1 MLCPRFRLGWYF
13 SVAAVLAGC
22 AGDAAHV
29 SGHGVSGGAAGQG
42 TSAGGSGGDAS
53 GRTGVGNRAGSG
65 GGSGSSAGAGKGATT
80 GEAGTAGQGVGAAG
94 IAGGASGAAGAS
106 GGRNGAGRGGSG
118 TAGAGASGGPDAGG
132 DGAGGSS
139 AGSAGMGGPCVEST
153 CGSHKWACWRMPNP
167 ASSPASVP
175 NHQSYT
181 DLGNGAVR
189 DDITCLVWEKANP
202 ATEGTWQ
209 ESVDRCAGLAAT
221 SYAGFDDWRLPTR
234 VEMASISDVTRGSKG
249 YPSVFTVTSGYY
261 ATGSWWY
268 ETITG
273 QNTSGFAWAYGTN
286 GYTSNAVVMT
296 DPDNVARCVR
306 GNGSG
311 EAADELAVEPL
322 DHYTLEGATGS
333 TEVTDN
339 YTGLVW
345 QQGFSPAIMAW
356 EDAPAYCAGLSLN
369 GHTGFR
375 VPTLN
380 ELASTVN
387 EAKVG
392 GAINTAAFPVNPNGC
407 KEPKYWFW
415 AAEASKV
422 GGTAWGLSYCD
433 GFTGWNVGA
442 SGDWNYFP
450 EANVRCVR

>member
-1 MLCPRFRLGWYF
+1 M
-13 SVAAVLAGC
+13 AGGGNG
-22 AGDAAHV
+22 AG
-29 SGHGVSGGAAGQG
+29 GGAAG
-42 TSAGGSGGDAS
+42 
-53 GRTGVGNRAGSG
+53 
-65 GGSGSSAGAGKGATT
+65 AGA
-80 GEAGTAGQGVGAAG
+80 
-94 IAGGASGAAGAS
+94 
-106 GGRNGAGRGGSG
+106 GRNGAGRGGSG
-118 TAGAGASGGPDAGG
+118 AAGTGASGGSDSGMGG
-132 DGAGGSS
+132 DGVGGSS
-139 AGSAGMGGPCVEST
+139 AGSAGTGGPCVEST

-189 DDITCLVWEKANP
+189 DDLTCLVWEKANP

-209 ESVDRCAGLAAT
+209 ESVDRCASLAAA
-221 SYAGFDDWRLPTR
+221 SYAGFDDWRMPTR
-234 VEMASISDVTRGSKG
+234 IEMASISDVTRGSKG

-261 ATGSWWY
+261 NTGSWWY

-273 QNTSGFAWAYGTN
+273 QSTSGFAWAYGTN

-296 DPDNVARCVR
+296 NTDNVARCVR

-311 EAADELAVEPL
+311 EAADELAVEPP
-322 DHYTLEGATGS
+322 DHYTLEGDAGS
-333 TEVTDN
+333 IEVTDN

-356 EDAPAYCAGLSLN
+356 EDAPAYCESLSLN

-392 GAINTAAFPVNPNGC
+392 GAINTSAFPGNPNGC

-433 GFTGWNVGA
+433 GFTGWNVGE